1 VQSSS
6 ALGCNVIEPIN
17 ALGIAATLLNEA
29 ALVITTVR
37 PALVA
42 GHAQQIRLTDDAP
55 KYDCAV
61 ATHGDDHRML
71 RNPKNRGGPLA
82 IRLPS

>member
-42 GHAQQIRLTDDAP
+42 GHAQQIRLTDDAE
-55 KYDCAV
+55 
-61 ATHGDDHRML
+61 
-71 RNPKNRGGPLA
+71 
-82 IRLPS
+82 I